1 MKLKQLITGG
11 ALAATVLT
19 LGSAQAEPNPYEGI
33 VFCKAQIVSSGDS
46 FENVSITLPFNST
59 TPGGE
64 EYTYWNLGSVAAGGV
79 ADSWHS
85 EGGPGKFVAHNN
97 GGTGAY
103 VYLTS
108 AGEHYPYERL
118 DGSVVD
124 LQEIFEKADEFE
136 NTEFIRPVPS
146 LRYLKNHSKHEEPS
160 YCLAFSKDVT
170 AKIPT
175 WHMLDR
181 WLPVGGGKYTDDPA
195 KTTWRIGDEFHGNY
209 EYNGSYYNE
218 VICIGAYMGHL
229 DAGEYM
235 SFDVKFWAP
244 VVPGGWD
251 FQQSGDFKPN
261 VRFTFRVEAA
271 PFPLWEHDADVQ

>member
-19 LGSAQAEPNPYEGI
+19 IGSAQAEQNPFDGV
-33 VFCKAQIVSSGDS
+33 VFCKAQVVSSGDS
-46 FENVSITLPFNST
+46 WDNVSITLPFNST
-59 TPGGE
+59 TRHGE
-64 EYTYWNLGSVAAGGV
+64 EYTYWNLGRVAAGGV

-97 GGTGAY
+97 GEAGAY
-103 VYLTS
+103 IYLTS
-108 AGEHYPYERL
+108 SRGECERWQG
-118 DGSVVD
+118 DFADV
-124 LQEIFEKADEFE
+124 ENIFTSADEFM
-136 NTEFIRPVPS
+136 NTEPICPVPS
-146 LRYLKNHSKHEEPS
+146 LRYLKNRSRYTQPS

-181 WLPVGGGKYTDDPA
+181 YLWNGPKYIDDPSA
-195 KTTWRIGDEFHGNY
+195 TNWRIGDEYGENTPAM
-209 EYNGSYYNE
+209 
-218 VICIGAYMGHL
+218 CIGAYMGHL

-244 VVPGGWD
+244 VVPESWD
-251 FQQSGDFKPN
+251 FGQNGDYRPN
-261 VRFTFRVEAA
+261 VRFTFMVEAA